1 MSFGPRR
8 PLGGPPRPA
17 RPAAVKKP
25 STVNRPTTV
34 RPDPQK
40 PQPSGKPKSI
50 VASQVARKPAAIP
63 KPSPPKPPTPDP
75 VADYESDF
83 ESDESVP
90 SSDAG
95 QSSSS
100 SSSSSSSASDVE
112 NSRHSK
118 NSSSNE
124 SDDEAEDDDEHG
136 EQSTTRYAARSES
149 NVTVPPPPPSSMVAA
164 IAGNGTLA
172 AVPPPKASRTRA
184 NARSMDILSKISL
197 SDVTIDLYRFDPE
210 DYFELRTRFGISTTI
225 AHGKH
230 TQTDTIT
237 VSTAQQT
244 SGIRM
249 QTRSTCMQ
257 QDRGFRGS
265 HRGAVVEEDRNID
278 GNVADDDD
286 DEDEVQN
293 YSSLQNIERMFS
305 TLSGALE
312 RRFAKPASAGRV
324 VTRSS
329 SANQQRAIL
338 QLVRNSAPI
347 FETLLEGRRTTKANG
362 EHRRSLECST
372 LAGYTGRA
380 TGSVKVIR
388 TFDTGK
394 MSPEFE
400 VWLVQESDGSQGFVV
415 ECWATGTYTRPT
427 YRFRSWSSVVCVD
440 YDCRTGMMMFG
451 GADDGSLQMWLGT
464 AGQSGP
470 IPPHQIVAPCVEGKF
485 KLKCWEVVTVKVLPM
500 VVVRESSIDTGCENT
515 PKQVFALYSTGI
527 IVVWHVQMH
536 QRAES
541 PIHPSGLSV
550 RLGGSAIALVQSKV
564 IDIGARL
571 GGRVP
576 YDALRSFANLI
587 LHDHYQMVVSS
598 DRTVIRLSH
607 FVDSEYDPATLTQ
620 PDADHSIVTL
630 KRMAQTTDTLF
641 ALYSNKTVRVLK
653 LSTESGR
660 GGGSARAR
668 YLKHDSHPNLLL
680 SVCTNKSCTIQSIVH
695 DEAKRRYNGTNNTSE
710 GRADGGLVV
719 AKQRGS
725 QDDDTEQAPRPRF
738 HHGQQILFFG
748 AQHPER
754 ILQDERFNGTTGA
767 LVQRS

>member
-25 STVNRPTTV
+25 STINRPTTV

-40 PQPSGKPKSI
+40 PQPGGKPKST
-50 VASQVARKPAAIP
+50 VVSQVARKPAAIP

-90 SSDAG
+90 SSTAG
-95 QSSSS
+95 QSS

-112 NSRHSK
+112 NSSHSK

-124 SDDEAEDDDEHG
+124 SDDEAEDDDDQHG
-136 EQSTTRYAARSES
+136 EQSVTRYTARSES
-149 NVTVPPPPPSSMVAA
+149 NMTAPPPPTVAA
-164 IAGNGTLA
+164 VAETGT
-172 AVPPPKASRTRA
+172 PSTISPPKPNRTRA

-210 DYFELRTRFGISTTI
+210 DYFELRTRFGITTTI

-230 TQTDTIT
+230 TQTDTLT

-249 QTRSTCMQ
+249 QTRSTSMEQ
-257 QDRGFRGS
+257 GRGFRGD
-265 HRGAVVEEDRNID
+265 HRGDVVEEDRTID
-278 GNVADDDD
+278 GLIVVNDD
-286 DEDEVQN
+286 DEDELQN

-312 RRFAKPASAGRV
+312 RRFSKPASAGRT
-324 VTRSS
+324 VTRNS

-347 FETLLEGRRTTKANG
+347 FETLLEGRRSNKVNG

-372 LAGYTGRA
+372 VAGYSGRTG
-380 TGSVKVIR
+380 GPVKVIR
-388 TFDTGK
+388 TFDMGK

-400 VWLVQESDGSQGFVV
+400 VRLVQNSDGGSQGFVV
-415 ECWATGTYTRPT
+415 ECWANGTYTRPT
-427 YRFRSWSSVVCVD
+427 YRFGSWSSIVCID

-451 GADDGSLQMWLGT
+451 GADDGSLQMWLGV
-464 AGQSGP
+464 AGHGGP
-470 IPPHQIVAPCVEGKF
+470 IPPHQIVVPCVEGKY
-485 KLKCWEVVTVKVLPM
+485 KLKCWQVVTVKVLPM
-500 VVVRESSIDTGCENT
+500 VVVRESAVDTGCENT
-515 PKQVFALYSTGI
+515 LKQVFALYSTGI
-527 IVVWHVQMH
+527 IVVWHVQVL
-536 QRAES
+536 QRADA
-541 PIHPSGLSV
+541 PPPTSGLSV
-550 RLGGSAIALVQSKV
+550 TLGGSAIALVQSKV
-564 IDIGARL
+564 IDINARL
-571 GGRVP
+571 EGRVP
-576 YDALRSFANLI
+576 YDALRSYANLI

-660 GGGSARAR
+660 GVGSARAR

-695 DEAKRRYNGTNNTSE
+695 DEAKRRYSGTNNTSE

-725 QDDDTEQAPRPRF
+725 QDDDTELAPRPRF

-754 ILQDERFNGTTGA
+754 LLQDKRFNGTHGA